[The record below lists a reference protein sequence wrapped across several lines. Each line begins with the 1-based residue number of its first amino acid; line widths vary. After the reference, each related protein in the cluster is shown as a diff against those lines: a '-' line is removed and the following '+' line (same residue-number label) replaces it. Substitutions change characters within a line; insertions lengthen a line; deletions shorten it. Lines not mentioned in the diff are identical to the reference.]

1 MFHGASTQ
9 SAVRDTRFR
18 WFAKR
23 DSDSWQHAPRLSEAL
38 PHRLFPHRCRSLDLR
53 LPRANNTRDMKV
65 AASKNPGTLILVR
78 HGQSEWNLK
87 NLFTGW
93 TDVDL
98 TERGVGEARAAGI
111 ALREEG
117 IAFDVAFTSV
127 LTRAIRTLWLVLDE
141 MDLMWIPVHRDWR
154 LNERHYGALQGLD
167 KAETAARH
175 GADQVQIWRRSY
187 DIPPPA
193 VDVDDDRHPRFDA
206 RYGGLDAALLP
217 ATESL
222 ATTLVRVRPCWEERI
237 APALVAGR
245 NVLVAAHGNSLR
257 ALVKMLEGI
266 SDQAITEFNIP
277 TGVPRVYE
285 LDPQLR
291 PLRAEYLG
299 DPDAIAAAAQ
309 AVADQA
315 GGTG

>member
-1 MFHGASTQ
+1 MNDAS
-9 SAVRDTRFR
+9 SP
-18 WFAKR
+18 
-23 DSDSWQHAPRLSEAL
+23 S
-38 PHRLFPHRCRSLDLR
+38 
-53 LPRANNTRDMKV
+53 
-65 AASKNPGTLILVR
+65 PGMLVLVR

-98 TERGVGEARAAGI
+98 TDQGAREAQAAGR
-111 ALREEG
+111 ALKEEG
-117 IAFDVAFTSV
+117 ISFDIAFTSV
-127 LTRAIRTLWLVLDE
+127 LTRAIRTLWLILDE
-141 MDLMWIPVHRDWR
+141 MDLMWVPVHRDWR

-167 KAETAARH
+167 KAETTARH
-175 GADQVQIWRRSY
+175 GADQVKIWRRSY

-193 VDVDDDRHPRFDA
+193 LMEDDSRHPRHDL
-206 RYGGLDAALLP
+206 RYGGLADASLP

-222 ATTLVRVRPCWEERI
+222 ATTLERVRPCWEELV
-237 APALVAGR
+237 APQLRAGR
-245 NVLVAAHGNSLR
+245 NVLVPAHGNSLR

-291 PLRAEYLG
+291 PLRGEYLG
-299 DPDAIAAAAQ
+299 DPDAIVAAARAVAAQ
-309 AVADQA
+309 AK
-315 GGTG
+315 G

>member
-1 MFHGASTQ
+1 M
-9 SAVRDTRFR
+9 
-18 WFAKR
+18 K
-23 DSDSWQHAPRLSEAL
+23 SETSQ
-38 PHRLFPHRCRSLDLR
+38 R
-53 LPRANNTRDMKV
+53 T
-65 AASKNPGTLILVR
+65 GTLVLVR
-78 HGQSEWNLK
+78 HGQSEWNLE

-98 TERGVGEARAAGI
+98 TGQGVREAQAAGR

-206 RYGGLDAALLP
+206 RYGEQDAALLP

-257 ALVKMLEGI
+257 AMVKMLEGI

-285 LDPQLR
+285 LDPKLR

-299 DPDAIAAAAQ
+299 DPDAVAAAAQ

>member
-1 MFHGASTQ
+1 
-9 SAVRDTRFR
+9 
-18 WFAKR
+18 
-23 DSDSWQHAPRLSEAL
+23 
-38 PHRLFPHRCRSLDLR
+38 
-53 LPRANNTRDMKV
+53 MKV

-127 LTRAIRTLWLVLDE
+127 LTRAIRTLWLILDE